1 MNILDWEYYNS
12 HFPKISEDEF
22 NKLNYSCSVL
32 VFNKLI
38 KDIEQ
43 LTEDEKT
50 KVKDCICN
58 VINYTYDVKES
69 QNVSSVS
76 NDGYSVSYRQ
86 KTNDEAKQELD
97 NIFDTWLGY
106 LKKSGYI
113 CF

>member
-32 VFNKLI
+32 TECKLI
-38 KDIEQ
+38 KPISE
-43 LTEDEKT
+43 LTENELI

-58 VINYTYDVKES
+58 VINYNYSVSES
-69 QNVSSVS
+69 QNISSVS
-76 NDGYSVSYRQ
+76 NDSYSVSYVQ
-86 KTNDEAKQELD
+86 KTQEQSKNEID